1 MRLAALAVLRMSLA
15 IDKVARARCGHA
27 DCEPGLA
34 LAATENALLEHDL
47 FRKPLHTFRD
57 HALVSRGIDALRFEE
72 FMPWP
77 TCG

>member
-15 IDKVARARCGHA
+15 IDRSACAVRSRR

-34 LAATENALLEHDL
+34 LAATKN
-47 FRKPLHTFRD
+47 
-57 HALVSRGIDALRFEE
+57 ALVSRSIDALRFEE